1 MNLIDSDLGVFLLCE
16 VCEGEIILTDD
27 LADTGC
33 CAACGIAY
41 LFDLSEPRA
50 SVSA

>member
-1 MNLIDSDLGVFLLCE
+1 MNLIDSDLGVFLLCD
-16 VCEGEIILTDD
+16 VCEGEIMLPDD

-33 CAACGIAY
+33 CAACGLAY
-41 LFDLSEPRA
+41 LFDLSETRE